1 MKHSSGFPLSF
12 QPLARFRV
20 LPMGAFLWA
29 LHSLSPKELTIYLEG
44 GGKEGL
50 ETWEQASSVKEALH
64 KVFPLGGHLGVLFL
78 NK

>member
-1 MKHSSGFPLSF
+1 MASHYPFSLLLVSGFYPWGPSF
-12 QPLARFRV
+12 
-20 LPMGAFLWA
+20 GA

-64 KVFPLGGHLGVLFL
+64 KVFPLGGHLGVFFL